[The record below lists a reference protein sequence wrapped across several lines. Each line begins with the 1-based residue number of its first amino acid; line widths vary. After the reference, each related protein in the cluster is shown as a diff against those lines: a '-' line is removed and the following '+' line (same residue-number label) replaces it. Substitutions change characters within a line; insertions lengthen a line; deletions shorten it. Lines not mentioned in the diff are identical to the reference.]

1 MTPFF
6 KAIYRLEAR
15 IRGRFSHV
23 PVLYALLGGSLMI
36 LFWRGIW
43 HTADMLELQGG
54 FLGFIFHPVPSLF
67 WTVILMVFI
76 GVFIPLFIGEQI
88 IISGLKQEK
97 KLAEKAEREIREEEV
112 SIDVVNDKIEQLSGQ
127 LEEIKKLIQK

>member
-23 PVLYALLGGSLMI
+23 PVLYAFIGGSLMI

-43 HTADMLELQGG
+43 HTADLLELNGG
-54 FLGFIFHPVPSLF
+54 FLGFAFYPVTTLF
-67 WTVILMVFI
+67 WTVALMIII
-76 GVFIPLFIGEQI
+76 GVFIPLFIGDQI

-97 KLAEKAEREIREEEV
+97 KLSEKTQKEIREEEV
-112 SIDVVNDKIEQLSGQ
+112 SIDVVNAKIERLSSQ
-127 LEEIKKLIQK
+127 IDEIKKLLEK